1 LKNLLGCPTQHEAQ
15 QTMPTATI
23 CAKFSQ
29 SAKIANK
36 SVIRK
41 QNCRFFCFTNAY
53 ARAEEQFQSKT
64 LA

>member
-1 LKNLLGCPTQHEAQ
+1 
-15 QTMPTATI
+15 MPTATI

-29 SAKIANK
+29 SAKIANIII
-36 SVIRK
+36 IRK